1 MAVFKIITL
10 IYNKIEAN
18 GRKGGEKKSMWG
30 KGRLQGD
37 CHLSLW
43 CCRTCINLWVTVP
56 SERYWQVKTSIC
68 LCEIVCYTCQ
78 SVAKGNTMYRNSC
91 WSLSLCIWR
100 LILYRILITNQVSR
114 NEGNMQ
120 QKEAR
125 RERGKVWVAEKIN
138 LEKYLK
144 NVCFSLLI

>member
-1 MAVFKIITL
+1 MHL
-10 IYNKIEAN
+10 EAN
-18 GRKGGEKKSMWG
+18 PVQNFNHKS
-30 KGRLQGD
+30 
-37 CHLSLW
+37 
-43 CCRTCINLWVTVP
+43 
-56 SERYWQVKTSIC
+56 E
-68 LCEIVCYTCQ
+68 
-78 SVAKGNTMYRNSC
+78 
-91 WSLSLCIWR
+91 
-100 LILYRILITNQVSR
+100 VSR